1 MTCEEMFE
9 RYELNLTQIALEDE
23 HRFRCRQTRTK
34 CLRARAMHGHLV
46 IIARSAFS
54 LRRDKTKPDNI
65 CPSPSLLLLRIIID
79 FCEEDLRVGTGQMP
93 GGETSTKF
101 GRSQIESIL

>member
-46 IIARSAFS
+46 YEFLIITEISS
-54 LRRDKTKPDNI
+54 VSQNLHDTK
-65 CPSPSLLLLRIIID
+65 L
-79 FCEEDLRVGTGQMP
+79 
-93 GGETSTKF
+93 
-101 GRSQIESIL
+101 